1 MSANWIAPALVTLVC
16 WGLWGFIP
24 KLTTQYIS
32 PMSAMIYETIGAA
45 IVGLVV
51 LTLVDFRPEVH
62 VKGVCLGITTG
73 IIGLTGALGFLFA
86 VKSGKVAV
94 VAMFTSMSPII
105 TVALGCLV
113 LKEPVTLKEGLG
125 ILSAFAAIFFFAS

>member
-1 MSANWIAPALVTLVC
+1 MSANWVLPALVTLVC

-24 KLTTQYIS
+24 KLTTQYIN

-113 LKEPVTLKEGLG
+113 LKEPVTFKEGLG

>member
-1 MSANWIAPALVTLVC
+1 MTANWVFPAFVTLVC

-24 KLTTQYIS
+24 KLTTRYIS

-51 LTLVDFRPEVH
+51 FTLVDFRPEVH

-86 VKSGKVAV
+86 IKSGKVAV

-105 TVALGCLV
+105 TVALACLV
-113 LKEPVTLKEGLG
+113 LKEPVTIKEGRG
-125 ILSAFAAIFFFAS
+125 ILCAFVAIFFFAS